1 MIMDS
6 RTDIEEYFLEAFYEM
21 KMEIKNQSS

>member
-21 KMEIKNQSS
+21 KMEIKNYSS